1 MFIVVAP
8 SRRHNATR
16 GEPSFAIVFGDSDCA
31 RTKFDD
37 RGPFADGDHA
47 FKVTH
52 RAAHPLGELLFRDYS
67 AHVGDSFV
75 SVSRIWARSRLGKS
89 YADALGAKIESYPSA
104 LSDRSAPMNWGAS
117 SGFLFWPKTSTHAAV
132 T

>member
-1 MFIVVAP
+1 MKQAGGSLRILVDHSSSRCRRVAP

-16 GEPSFAIVFGDSDCA
+16 GEPSFAIGFGDSDCA

-52 RAAHPLGELLFRDYS
+52 RAAHPLLGELLFREYS

-75 SVSRIWARSRLGKS
+75 
-89 YADALGAKIESYPSA
+89 
-104 LSDRSAPMNWGAS
+104 
-117 SGFLFWPKTSTHAAV
+117 
-132 T
+132 